1 MDDNSDLPPLPPIGE
16 AEDQPNEDV
25 PESSAEPTKDVREER
40 LGDEPNRVP
49 VNGMHQIGPKEFARR
64 IGPLFGGLFLMYLLV
79 SANFVGEL
87 FSCRL
92 QRIFKENYWAK
103 HMLGVATLFLLVN
116 LIAGNAIPWTKGIL
130 FGVTVV
136 MYLLF
141 VISNR
146 TTAHTQIFI
155 IGALA
160 IIYALELVRQEQSNI
175 LSSNDDEEVRAEA
188 EERRERV
195 LIATYALSGLIMLA
209 IVIGHMIYVGRKK
222 MQLGAEFSYK
232 ELFGGGEC
240 LKQNMDHD
248 DWTEF
253 KAFFRPASAF
263 SQPNPPAYSGTID
276 RAHSMTPLPHPAES
290 PRPHFADAVS
300 WFDNSSNMSQ
310 YSMQ

>member
-16 AEDQPNEDV
+16 AEDQPSNAAVD
-25 PESSAEPTKDVREER
+25 ESNVEVIEDVREER
-40 LGDEPNRVP
+40 LGDEPHSVP
-49 VNGMHQIGPKEFARR
+49 VNGLDQIGPKEFGRR
-64 IGPLFGGLFLMYLLV
+64 IGPLFAGLLLMYLLV

-103 HMLGVATLFLLVN
+103 HLLGIATLFVLVN
-116 LIAGNAIPWTKGIL
+116 LFAGAIPWTKGIL
-130 FGVTVV
+130 FGITVV

-146 TTAHTQIFI
+146 TTAHAQILV

-160 IIYALELVRQEQSNI
+160 VIYALELVRQDQSNI
-175 LSSNDDEEVRAEA
+175 LSRNQDEEIRAEA
-188 EERRERV
+188 EEKRDRV

-209 IVIGHMIYVGRKK
+209 IVIGHMVYVGRKK
-222 MQLGAEFSYK
+222 LQFGAEFSYTK
-232 ELFGGGEC
+232 LFGGGEC
-240 LKQNMDHD
+240 LKPNTDNHT
-248 DWTEF
+248 DWAGF
-253 KAFFRPASAF
+253 KAFFHTASTTPPK
-263 SQPNPPAYSGTID
+263 SPAYSD
-276 RAHSMTPLPHPAES
+276 ASFRAHSMTPQAHLTES

-300 WFDNSSNMSQ
+300 WFDNGSNMSQ

>member
-64 IGPLFGGLFLMYLLV
+64 IGPLFGGLLLMMYLLV

-103 HMLGVATLFLLVN
+103 HMLGVATLFRFN

-130 FGVTVV
+130 FGITVV

-160 IIYALELVRQEQSNI
+160 VIYALELVRQEQSNI
-175 LSSNDDEEVRAEA
+175 LEQQRRRRNSGRSRGKAGTRADCHL
-188 EERRERV
+188 RLKRPD
-195 LIATYALSGLIMLA
+195 
-209 IVIGHMIYVGRKK
+209 YVGHCNW
-222 MQLGAEFSYK
+222 S
-232 ELFGGGEC
+232 
-240 LKQNMDHD
+240 HD
-248 DWTEF
+248 LCW
-253 KAFFRPASAF
+253 A
-263 SQPNPPAYSGTID
+263 
-276 RAHSMTPLPHPAES
+276 
-290 PRPHFADAVS
+290 
-300 WFDNSSNMSQ
+300 
-310 YSMQ
+310 